1 MEKRIKSNKL
11 IAKAKNNINSIKS
24 ESYDLAPEEIE
35 DKSWDSNVFT
45 IKYDIYRLKN
55 VRKDADRH
63 LRSDA
68 NRDIKKKEVW
78 KSIWNW
84 GAGSRF
90 GQNTKRKFFLSKRKL
105 HLRVAIKAQLKG
117 NYFITRISSLWQER
131 EAKEAD
137 TSSSIGSQKKTVT

>member
-11 IAKAKNNINSIKS
+11 IAKAKNNINSTKS

-55 VRKDADRH
+55 VKKDADRH

-68 NRDIKKKEVW
+68 NRDIKKKEV
-78 KSIWNW
+78 
-84 GAGSRF
+84 
-90 GQNTKRKFFLSKRKL
+90 
-105 HLRVAIKAQLKG
+105 
-117 NYFITRISSLWQER
+117 
-131 EAKEAD
+131 
-137 TSSSIGSQKKTVT
+137 

>member
-1 MEKRIKSNKL
+1 MSKRLEKRIKSNKL

-55 VRKDADRH
+55 VKKDADRH

-68 NRDIKKKEVW
+68 NRDIKKKEV
-78 KSIWNW
+78 
-84 GAGSRF
+84 
-90 GQNTKRKFFLSKRKL
+90 
-105 HLRVAIKAQLKG
+105 
-117 NYFITRISSLWQER
+117 
-131 EAKEAD
+131 
-137 TSSSIGSQKKTVT
+137 